1 MRNFIKKITN
11 PFLKS
16 AHNLWFSKPRKY
28 RYKNCFVWVAPTVF
42 PPFLTISTK
51 ILLDYVDALSLNKKT
66 FFELGCGCGIISVF
80 AASKG
85 ATVTATDINEI
96 ALLELKKNSVLNS
109 VSIEILHSNLF
120 DNLSGKSFDYIVI
133 NPPYYPKKPNSMAE
147 NAWFCGEN
155 FEYFEALFKQLQ
167 NFITSNN
174 TILMVLSEDCD
185 LKKIKEMASKNNI
198 LTQLVLEKKVFSEK
212 NYIFR
217 LVLSQ
222 YKD

>member
-1 MRNFIKKITN
+1 MRNFIKKITH
-11 PFLKS
+11 PFLKF
-16 AHNLWFSKPRKY
+16 AVNLWFSKPRKY
-28 RYKNCFVWVAPTVF
+28 RYKNCFVWVVPTVF
-42 PPFLTISTK
+42 PTFLTISTK
-51 ILLDYVDALSLNKKT
+51 ILLDYIDDLNVSNKT
-66 FFELGCGCGIISVF
+66 FLELGCGCGIISVF

-85 ATVTATDINEI
+85 ALVTATDINEV

-155 FEYFEALFKQLQ
+155 FEYFEALFQQLQ

-174 TILMVLSEDCD
+174 TLLMILSEDCD
-185 LKKIKEMASKNNI
+185 LKKIKEIASKNNI
-198 LTQLVLEKKVFSEK
+198 FMQLELEKKVFSER

-222 YKD
+222 CKD